1 MATNLQ
7 LIKTQVITSSVS
19 SIDFDNVFSATY
31 DVYKI
36 TTANISTVGTT
47 NTDVDMRLL
56 DSTGTVID
64 QAEYDYAEQILR
76 TNSAFGERKA
86 TGATSLSQFFGGTDN
101 HPESMGAVA
110 YVFNPFDSSSYTLF
124 TSQVSYAVATVY
136 RGFRN
141 IGVHKSAEQ
150 LSGVVFKAITS
161 PKTISLE
168 ISVYG
173 VK

>member
-1 MATNLQ
+1 MAGNLE
-7 LIKTQVITSSVS
+7 LISSQTISASTS
-19 SIDFDNVFSATY
+19 SIDFDNVFSAKY

-110 YVFNPFDSSSYTLF
+110 YVFNPFDSSSYTFF

-136 RGFRN
+136 RGFKN
-141 IGVHKSAEQ
+141 IGVHKSAESCRGFRIFTSQ
-150 LSGVVFKAITS
+150 NVDEGV
-161 PKTISLE
+161 